1 MFIQNATTPG
11 QPIAIGLRNRARAS
25 TSTMFDADTLLDG
38 LIVHLDLKN
47 DAALAR
53 ALEVAPPIISKLRHR
68 SLPVSAAVLVRM
80 HEVSGLSINNLRLLM
95 GDNRRRF
102 GISDQSN

>member
-1 MFIQNATTPG
+1 MFIPNETAPG
-11 QPIAIGLRNRARAS
+11 QTLAIGLRNRARVSAPD
-25 TSTMFDADTLLDG
+25 MFDADTLLDG

-68 SLPVSAAVLVRM
+68 SLPVTAAVLIRM

-102 GISDQSN
+102 GVGDQ